1 MKTRRTDLI
10 IHIAQQIS
18 SLYSPEES
26 KTIARKV
33 ASYLSKEDEIKYLID
48 PNGEVE
54 VEGVEEVVE
63 QLKSARPLQY
73 ILGKVEF
80 YSLELFI
87 SEGALIPRPETEEL
101 VMWALEKAKEFLSPR
116 IVDLCTGSGC
126 IALALKNAKP
136 EALVTAVDL
145 SDDALSIARRNR
157 ELLNLDVEII
167 KDDVLQGL
175 PALQGRRF
183 DMIISNPPY
192 IPHHEIELMHRN
204 VVEHE
209 PHMALFV
216 ADNDP
221 LIFYR
226 AIARSAK
233 ELLYEGGYLL
243 FEIHEAFG
251 EQTRLLLE
259 AEGFCDIELRY
270 DFRDK
275 PRMICCRKK

>member
-33 ASYLSKEDEIKYLID
+33 ASYLRKEDEIKYLID

-54 VEGVEEVVE
+54 VEGVEDVVE

-101 VMWALEKAKEFLSPR
+101 VMWALEKTQGLLSPR

-136 EALVTAVDL
+136 EALVSAVDL

-167 KDDVLQGL
+167 
-175 PALQGRRF
+175 
-183 DMIISNPPY
+183 
-192 IPHHEIELMHRN
+192 
-204 VVEHE
+204 
-209 PHMALFV
+209 
-216 ADNDP
+216 
-221 LIFYR
+221 
-226 AIARSAK
+226 
-233 ELLYEGGYLL
+233 
-243 FEIHEAFG
+243 
-251 EQTRLLLE
+251 LE
-259 AEGFCDIELRY
+259 
-270 DFRDK
+270 
-275 PRMICCRKK
+275 

>member
-1 MKTRRTDLI
+1 
-10 IHIAQQIS
+10 
-18 SLYSPEES
+18 
-26 KTIARKV
+26 
-33 ASYLSKEDEIKYLID
+33 
-48 PNGEVE
+48 
-54 VEGVEEVVE
+54 
-63 QLKSARPLQY
+63 
-73 ILGKVEF
+73 
-80 YSLELFI
+80 
-87 SEGALIPRPETEEL
+87 
-101 VMWALEKAKEFLSPR
+101 MWALEKAKEFLSPR
-116 IVDLCTGSGC
+116 IIDLCTGSGC
-126 IALALKNAKP
+126 IALALKSAKP

-175 PALQGRRF
+175 PTLQGRRF

-192 IPHHEIELMHRN
+192 IPHHEIESMHRN

-226 AIARSAK
+226 TIAHSAK
-233 ELLYEGGYLL
+233 ELLHEGGFLL

-251 EQTRLLLE
+251 EQTRLLLK
-259 AEGFCDIELRY
+259 AEGFCDIELRH

-275 PRMICCRKK
+275 PRMICCIKK